1 MFLFFHD
8 IGFPWWAMLIAL
20 FLIVLPLIII
30 VLRGIYILVAGKS
43 KRATVYAGV
52 IVAGSTIL
60 WLISWF
66 TGNLIV
72 ETFLMLFTLPF
83 GIVLGFLHADLG
95 YYLVR
100 DAIMGSLNSEN
111 HPVTPHV
118 YLYEAFLNALAIAN
132 ITEIIERRIQK
143 RNSKLR

>member
-8 IGFPWWAMLIAL
+8 IGFPWWAALVAL
-20 FLIVLPLIII
+20 FFIVLPLFVI

-43 KRATVYAGV
+43 RRATFYAGGV
-52 IVAGSTIL
+52 FVGAIIL

-72 ETFLMLFTLPF
+72 ETILMLFTLPF
-83 GIVLGFLHADLG
+83 GMVLGFLHGDLG
-95 YYLVR
+95 FYLIR
-100 DAIMGSLNSEN
+100 DAILGDLNAAY

-118 YLYEAFLNALAIAN
+118 YLYEAFLNALAVAN
-132 ITEIIERRIQK
+132 VTEIIERKIQN
-143 RNSKLR
+143 RNLKLS